1 MIAATTTFAV
11 AATEAST
18 QSGGQSNGPVVIDQ
32 LTGFGD
38 IVAGQSLNVTDTGSV
53 QASTSAIANRIDG
66 AVQQEAG
73 QATTAQASQPNV
85 VAETELT
92 LNGDTT
98 GYVVV
103 QTQAHANYLAA
114 SASDGA
120 LAIDASQSAIQSAT
134 GAGVRAATT
143 IDDDDARLL
152 AGANVSTGA
161 YANTIALGGET
172 ASVTGSVDQTSQTQ
186 VTASTYNAVQYIP
199 AEAAFSAQALGNAVQ
214 SNTTANSHQ
223 ELDVRQSN
231 APSTIQAEVST
242 NAGNAWN
249 LAGRANAAANQANLY
264 NSGGSMVVS
273 TDQSNAGR
281 VRSTAVVTAY
291 DYGAATATAH
301 AAGNEVVAG
310 NNDIYLELDNTQLNS
325 GGVEASAAFA
335 GNTGYD
341 AYVGADAVGNSVT
354 GYTCS
359 TCAGV
364 LNATS
369 SQVNNGDVSAVA
381 NTTVNGSGRAV
392 VTGANAVG
400 NSATF
405 YVARPGS

>member
-1 MIAATTTFAV
+1 MIAATATFAV
-11 AATEAST
+11 VATDACT
-18 QSGGQSNGPVVIDQ
+18 QSNGPVVIDQ

-38 IVAGQSLNVTDTGSV
+38 IVAGQSLVVTDVDTV
-53 QASTSAIANRIDG
+53 QASTSAIANRISG
-66 AVQQEAG
+66 AVQQDTG
-73 QATTAQASQPNV
+73 QATTTQAV
-85 VAETELT
+85 EGDVTAETDLT
-92 LNGDTT
+92 LDGDTT

-103 QTQAHANYLAA
+103 QTQAHGNYLAA
-114 SASDGA
+114 SAYDGA
-120 LAIDASQSAIQSAT
+120 LAVDATQSAT
-134 GAGVRAATT
+134 GPQVRATMT

-152 AGANVSTGA
+152 AGANVATGA
-161 YANTIALGGET
+161 YANTVALGGET

-186 VTASTYNAVQYIP
+186 VFASTYSAVQYIP
-199 AEAAFSAQALGNAVQ
+199 ADAAFSAQALGNAVQ

-223 ELDVRQSN
+223 ELEVRQTN
-231 APSTIQAEVST
+231 APSTITAEVST

-281 VRSTAVVTAY
+281 VRATAVVTAY
-291 DYGAATATAH
+291 DYGAATATAR

-310 NNDIYLELDNTQLNS
+310 NNDIYLELDNTQINS

-369 SQVNNGDVSAVA
+369 NQVNNGDVSAVA
-381 NTTVNGSGRAV
+381 NTTVSGSGRAV

-405 YVARPGS
+405 YVSRPGS

>member
-1 MIAATTTFAV
+1 MIAATATFAV
-11 AATEAST
+11 AATDACA
-18 QSGGQSNGPVVIDQ
+18 QSNGPVVIDQ

-38 IVAGQSLNVTDTGSV
+38 IVAGQSLVVTDVDTV
-53 QASTSAIANRIDG
+53 QASTSAIANRISG
-66 AVQQEAG
+66 AVQQDTG
-73 QATTAQASQPNV
+73 QATTTQAV
-85 VAETELT
+85 EGDVTAETDLT
-92 LNGDTT
+92 LDGDTT

-103 QTQAHANYLAA
+103 QTQAHGNYLAA
-114 SASDGA
+114 SAYDGA
-120 LAIDASQSAIQSAT
+120 LAIDATQSAT
-134 GAGVRAATT
+134 GSQVRATTT

-152 AGANVSTGA
+152 AGANVATGA
-161 YANTIALGGET
+161 YANTVALGGET

-186 VTASTYNAVQYIP
+186 VFASTYSAVQYIP
-199 AEAAFSAQALGNAVQ
+199 ADAAFSAQALGNAVQ

-223 ELDVRQSN
+223 ELEVRQTN
-231 APSTIQAEVST
+231 APSTITAEVST

-281 VRSTAVVTAY
+281 VRATAVVTAY
-291 DYGAATATAH
+291 DYGAATATAR

-310 NNDIYLELDNTQLNS
+310 NNDIYLELDNTQINS

-381 NTTVNGSGRAV
+381 NTTVSGSGRAV

-405 YVARPGS
+405 YVSRPGS